1 MQRIL
6 ALSAI
11 LQYVTLGWATTK
23 TSLKT
28 RSTDIANGCRSGDP
42 DKTVVT
48 EKWLIEQTPSL
59 CC

>member
-1 MQRIL
+1 MQWIL

-48 EKWLIEQTPSL
+48 EKMAD
-59 CC
+59 